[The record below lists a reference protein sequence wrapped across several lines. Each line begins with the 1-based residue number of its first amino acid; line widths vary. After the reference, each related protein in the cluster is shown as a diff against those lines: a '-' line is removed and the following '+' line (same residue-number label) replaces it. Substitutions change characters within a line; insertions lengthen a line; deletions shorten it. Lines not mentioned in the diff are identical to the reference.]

1 MRDLLNGLVFLG
13 IIVGSFAWMVM
24 IYDLTYHPGMMDGRG
39 RRLRLLLFS
48 AAYAGVMLPLL
59 AYLALAG

>member
-13 IIVGSFAWMVM
+13 IIVGSFVWMVM
-24 IYDLTYHPGMMDGRG
+24 IYDLTYHPGMTDGRE
-39 RRLRLLLFS
+39 RRLRFLLFS